1 MAGAKEKKQVNMVER
16 GRKGH
21 MWVSEGGF
29 RGIGSVLF
37 LDRGAG
43 YLLFSLHNSNILNN
57 IYWLCIF
64 S

>member
-16 GRKGH
+16 GRKGCVG
-21 MWVSEGGF
+21 VSEGGF

-37 LDRGAG
+37 LDLGAG
-43 YLLFSLHNSNILNN
+43 YLLFSLHNSNVFNN
-57 IYWLCIF
+57 IFWLCIF